1 MVPFIV
7 WFLTCLW
14 SAETLV
20 SVCHVH
26 NAVVFYGPVFGA
38 LVPALLVR
46 RWLAHYRLKR
56 VQRAAAWQ
64 SPPLPPPLPQERPP
78 PDPVIVFPLLNL
90 RTPFTRNEL
99 VTAFR
104 RRSMELH
111 PDHGGNAALF
121 RMLLAERKRALGEY
135 R

>member
-26 NAVVFYGPVFGA
+26 NTVVFYGPVFGA
-38 LVPALLVR
+38 LVPAMLVR

-56 VQRAAAWQ
+56 MRQAAAGR
-64 SPPLPPPLPQERPP
+64 SPPLPPEPAPPPRPP
-78 PDPVIVFPLLNL
+78 IVVFPLLKL
-90 RTPFTRNEL
+90 RAPFTRAEA

-121 RMLLAERKRALGEY
+121 RMLVAEHDRALAMA